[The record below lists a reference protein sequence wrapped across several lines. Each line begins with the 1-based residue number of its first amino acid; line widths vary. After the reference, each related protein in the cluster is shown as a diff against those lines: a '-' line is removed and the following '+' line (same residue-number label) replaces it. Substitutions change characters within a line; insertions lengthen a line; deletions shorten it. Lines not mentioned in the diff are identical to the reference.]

1 MKLKAAF
8 FDRDGVLNV
17 DKSYLYKIEDLEWID
32 GAEEA
37 LAYLTKK
44 GYTVFVV
51 TNQSGIARGYY
62 TVDDM
67 NKLHEFMAQHVAA
80 AGGKIEKFYYC
91 PHLPEGKIAEYAVEC
106 DCRKPK
112 PGLILRAF
120 EEYGIDKDAA
130 FLIGDKPRDVESAEA
145 AGIKGYLFSGGNLL
159 NFVKEIVG

>member
-32 GAEEA
+32 GAKEA
-37 LAYLTKK
+37 LAYLTEK
-44 GYTVFVV
+44 GYTIFVV

-62 TVDDM
+62 TVADM
-67 NKLHEFMAQHVAA
+67 EKLHEFMAQQVAV

-91 PHLPEGKIAEYAVEC
+91 PHLPEGKVAEYAVEC

-120 EEYGIDKDAA
+120 AEYDIDKDAA

-145 AGIKGYLFSGGNLL
+145 AGIKGCLFEGGNLL

>member
-32 GAEEA
+32 GAKEA
-37 LAYLTKK
+37 LAYLTQK
-44 GYTVFVV
+44 GYTIFVV

-62 TVDDM
+62 TVANM
-67 NKLHEFMAQHVAA
+67 EKLHEFMAQQVVA

-91 PHLPEGKIAEYAVEC
+91 PHLPEGKVAEYAVEC

-120 EEYGIDKDAA
+120 AEYDIDKDAA

-145 AGIKGYLFSGGNLL
+145 AGIKGCLFEGGNLL

>member
-32 GAEEA
+32 GTKEA
-37 LAYLTKK
+37 LVYLTQK
-44 GYTVFVV
+44 GYTIFVV

-67 NKLHEFMAQHVAA
+67 NKLHEFMAQQVAA

-120 EEYGIDKDAA
+120 EEYDIDKDAA

>member
-67 NKLHEFMAQHVAA
+67 NKLHEFMAQQVAA

-120 EEYGIDKDAA
+120 EEYDIDKEAA
-130 FLIGDKPRDVESAEA
+130 FFNRRQDARC
-145 AGIKGYLFSGGNLL
+145 GIRGSGRH
-159 NFVKEIVG
+159 

>member
-32 GAEEA
+32 GAKEA
-37 LAYLTKK
+37 LAYLTQQ

-67 NKLHEFMAQHVAA
+67 NKLHEFMAQQVAA

-120 EEYGIDKDAA
+120 EEYDIDKDAA

-145 AGIKGYLFSGGNLL
+145 AGIKGYLFSGDNLL